1 MPITYRAFFVLK
13 AVGTSIH
20 LVGYS
25 INNSVAGLV
34 EYAVWGNAGIGK
46 FGRPSENLFQ
56 TALLRIRWIA
66 TQPTFAAHLA
76 RTDKK
81 NELECF
87 QTAY

>member
-46 FGRPSENLFQ
+46 FDRPSERFFSDGF
-56 TALLRIRWIA
+56 TTDLLDRD
-66 TQPTFAAHLA
+66 PTYIC
-76 RTDKK
+76 RTFGA
-81 NELECF
+81 N
-87 QTAY
+87 